1 MFLFQFLRNLA
12 KWLNHFMPF
21 HVIWSCPAVMIRVYP
36 WFLLFLEFLQSVF
49 SVVVFCKYGKNILS
63 NVLVCDFCVGL
74 WMYFTGKLQVIGFW
88 SETLHSPHWP
98 PLSVNKGGMQ
108 SENNELSKSSLCV
121 ISGLKRFGNRFTPQ
135 TECWFL
141 MWFFF
146 FPPVVWVGPL
156 LAGNYSLCAA
166 VEGSPGPG
174 FGSEATVQHQSNCNT
189 HSRMTIWAQLL
200 SIIIVEFRGDK
211 KKRRY

>member
-1 MFLFQFLRNLA
+1 MASSFYAISCDLVLSCCNDSSLSLISVIFRVSPERFLSCGLLQIWQKYFVKCSCMWFLRGT
-12 KWLNHFMPF
+12 LNVF
-21 HVIWSCPAVMIRVYP
+21 HWKI
-36 WFLLFLEFLQSVF
+36 
-49 SVVVFCKYGKNILS
+49 
-63 NVLVCDFCVGL
+63 
-74 WMYFTGKLQVIGFW
+74 TVIGFW

-146 FPPVVWVGPL
+146 FPPVVWVSPL

>member
-1 MFLFQFLRNLA
+1 
-12 KWLNHFMPF
+12 
-21 HVIWSCPAVMIRVYP
+21 
-36 WFLLFLEFLQSVF
+36 
-49 SVVVFCKYGKNILS
+49 
-63 NVLVCDFCVGL
+63 
-74 WMYFTGKLQVIGFW
+74 
-88 SETLHSPHWP
+88 
-98 PLSVNKGGMQ
+98 MQ

-146 FPPVVWVGPL
+146 FPPVVWVSPL

-211 KKRRY
+211 KKEDINIKIQICPTADNKKLHFLYVFIFKMGNMMNTINLSGGLRHNSK